1 MRTTAAAAC
10 SFFRGNRES
19 ARLASPTSSRPRL
32 PRAGCVSRGAD
43 AGKVEGR
50 PRTGRVVDIVRS
62 LVFELGRA
70 KPPQTPIA
78 PEIGQL
84 IPELSSETMRQRIS
98 SEPEHAR
105 FRLFDAVATL
115 LKQVA
120 RAGPLVLILDDLHE
134 ADRSSLELLKFVARG
149 LTDSRIIIVG
159 THRDAEVRRSH
170 DFAESIS
177 EILRHGNPMPLFG
190 LDESEVTQMI
200 EHHAERTPSATFASE
215 LHRVTAGNPLFVDGV
230 IRVLVAERKLGTAE
244 HLDLSGFKVPEGV
257 LGAIRKRLAMLT
269 AEAQSALAIAAV
281 IGAEFDSVLLQRV
294 SKLSAGP
301 LAELIREASD
311 VGIVAAAS
319 RESYRFTHPLIREAL
334 YNETADS
341 ERVRLHRATGE
352 ALEQMHATNLTPDLA
367 ALAHHFGEAG
377 VVEKAIDYS
386 VRAGNA
392 AYAVFA
398 YEEAATHW
406 RAALELMDEQGG
418 GDRERRAGI
427 LWRLGD
433 ELISSGPKA
442 IEYLE
447 AAAPLYEE
455 LGDKRRASDAHSRL
469 GLYLCA
475 PNLDAMDMRRAMDH
489 FKKAEAQLAEQTESW
504 RHAVF
509 YIGMAAACGWAE
521 RIGDGLAAA
530 KRTWGIGERLGVDLL
545 RAYGEI
551 LSSMSL
557 VVSGS
562 VTEGLRLANQARQR
576 AEPINHTML
585 GSTVAWV
592 GGRNYLL
599 LGDPREAQDW
609 YTHELAKPRTAH
621 SAIRRVLL
629 LHLLTAACIQGGELA
644 KARSYL
650 AEANAA
656 NTPAGLLFFEGEWE
670 RADKMLSAWSEH
682 SRRTGNRRE
691 ELWSAIALAR
701 LHRVTG
707 EHAWALQFLEKAL
720 DISVEGGDILQELA
734 TRATLATIA
743 TDADESSEALPH
755 LERCREIMAAG
766 EDWRGLAGYV
776 ARAEAVLAVVFGSHH
791 EAERQFGKAID
802 VFRRYTLR
810 WEEAETLLYWGRA
823 LNTAHDSRANE
834 KFNAAIAL
842 YRSHGAGQRW
852 IDRVEDA
859 RPTRSLRSVALSENG
874 KPRAIFRREGEFWTI
889 VWHGKTS
896 RLKDAKGLRYIAY
909 LLAHPGDQIHVHD
922 LIIVV
927 EGSAVD
933 RQSHAAAHSDGLE
946 IVRDIGGRDS
956 ALDSRARSEY
966 GARLR
971 ELRTELDEAE
981 RFNDTGRRERL
992 RAEIELV
999 SDELTAAGLGRRAS
1013 SDNAERARGMV
1024 SKRIRATLDKLC
1036 DEDPVLGRHFNASI
1050 KTGYFC
1056 AYLPDPDHKIAWQ
1069 M

>member
-1 MRTTAAAAC
+1 
-10 SFFRGNRES
+10 
-19 ARLASPTSSRPRL
+19 
-32 PRAGCVSRGAD
+32 
-43 AGKVEGR
+43 
-50 PRTGRVVDIVRS
+50 
-62 LVFELGRA
+62 
-70 KPPQTPIA
+70 
-78 PEIGQL
+78 
-84 IPELSSETMRQRIS
+84 
-98 SEPEHAR
+98 
-105 FRLFDAVATL
+105 
-115 LKQVA
+115 
-120 RAGPLVLILDDLHE
+120 
-134 ADRSSLELLKFVARG
+134 
-149 LTDSRIIIVG
+149 
-159 THRDAEVRRSH
+159 
-170 DFAESIS
+170 
-177 EILRHGNPMPLFG
+177 
-190 LDESEVTQMI
+190 MI

-599 LGDPREAQDW
+599 LG
-609 YTHELAKPRTAH
+609 
-621 SAIRRVLL
+621 
-629 LHLLTAACIQGGELA
+629 
-644 KARSYL
+644 
-650 AEANAA
+650 
-656 NTPAGLLFFEGEWE
+656 
-670 RADKMLSAWSEH
+670 
-682 SRRTGNRRE
+682 
-691 ELWSAIALAR
+691 
-701 LHRVTG
+701 
-707 EHAWALQFLEKAL
+707 
-720 DISVEGGDILQELA
+720 
-734 TRATLATIA
+734 
-743 TDADESSEALPH
+743 
-755 LERCREIMAAG
+755 
-766 EDWRGLAGYV
+766 
-776 ARAEAVLAVVFGSHH
+776 
-791 EAERQFGKAID
+791 
-802 VFRRYTLR
+802 
-810 WEEAETLLYWGRA
+810 
-823 LNTAHDSRANE
+823 
-834 KFNAAIAL
+834 
-842 YRSHGAGQRW
+842 
-852 IDRVEDA
+852 
-859 RPTRSLRSVALSENG
+859 
-874 KPRAIFRREGEFWTI
+874 
-889 VWHGKTS
+889 
-896 RLKDAKGLRYIAY
+896 
-909 LLAHPGDQIHVHD
+909 
-922 LIIVV
+922 
-927 EGSAVD
+927 
-933 RQSHAAAHSDGLE
+933 
-946 IVRDIGGRDS
+946 
-956 ALDSRARSEY
+956 
-966 GARLR
+966 
-971 ELRTELDEAE
+971 
-981 RFNDTGRRERL
+981 
-992 RAEIELV
+992 
-999 SDELTAAGLGRRAS
+999 
-1013 SDNAERARGMV
+1013 
-1024 SKRIRATLDKLC
+1024 
-1036 DEDPVLGRHFNASI
+1036 
-1050 KTGYFC
+1050 
-1056 AYLPDPDHKIAWQ
+1056 
-1069 M
+1069 